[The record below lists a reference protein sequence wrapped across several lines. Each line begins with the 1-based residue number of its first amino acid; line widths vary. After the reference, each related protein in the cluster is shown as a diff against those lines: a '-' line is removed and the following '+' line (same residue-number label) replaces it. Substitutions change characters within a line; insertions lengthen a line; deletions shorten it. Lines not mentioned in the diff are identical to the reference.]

1 MKKILENPQAVIY
14 ENVEIIKDVLEF
26 YMNDWYAE
34 TVAIEILKALKLSLG
49 KKIEIKFY
57 QDNVQA
63 VLENGK
69 ITIEPK
75 S

>member
-1 MKKILENPQAVIY
+1 MKKVLENPKAVIY

-26 YMNDWYAE
+26 YMNGWYAE
-34 TVAIEILKALKLSLG
+34 TAAFEILKALKLPLG
-49 KKIEIKFY
+49 KKIEIEPF

-69 ITIEPK
+69 ITIEPTK
-75 S
+75 